1 MMWSSIVLQSGE
13 DLSGVQDLMALGLV
27 GVCLTIIPLTLALIT
42 VIGVWKLFEKAGQ
55 PGWAA
60 LVPIYN
66 DYVRVQMT
74 GLPMQW
80 FYYVAI
86 CYGLIFFLAGLG
98 GLAPLILLVLNFFM
112 LRPFLRAF
120 GQSDDLVN
128 AVLYLLFPFIMY
140 PRLGF
145 GNASYTGVPS
155 LHDVPS
161 LPWIGGGSTSTPAA
175 PPAQPTNVPPVI
187 GGPSDSGSS
196 DAGSF
201 IPSMSKPEDKKDGT
215 QQ

>member
-1 MMWSSIVLQSGE
+1 MWSLIGLQSEGDMQGMGE
-13 DLSGVQDLMALGLV
+13 LMALGV
-27 GVCLTIIPLTLALIT
+27 FGFCLAIIPLTMAIIT
-42 VIGVWKLFEKAGQ
+42 IVGVWKLFAKAGQ
-55 PGWAA
+55 PGWAS
-60 LVPIYN
+60 LVPVYN

-80 FYYVAI
+80 VYYVAI

-98 GLAPLILLVLNFFM
+98 GLAPLVLLVLNFFM

-120 GQSDDLVN
+120 GQPDDGVN
-128 AVLYLLFPFIMY
+128 VVLYLLFPFIMY

-145 GNASYTGVPS
+145 GPATYQGHPS
-155 LHDVPS
+155 LHDVPN
-161 LPWIGGGSTSTPAA
+161 LPWIDGGSPSATP

-187 GGPSDSGSS
+187 GGPSDSGSG

-201 IPSMSKPEDKKDGT
+201 IPTMGHNDKKDNN

>member
-1 MMWSSIVLQSGE
+1 MNEIMGVLE
-13 DLSGVQDLMALGLV
+13 VLGTCLFVV
-27 GVCLTIIPLTLALIT
+27 GFMIFAAVSAGL
-42 VIGVWKLFEKAGQ
+42 WKLYEKAGQ
-55 PGWAA
+55 PGWSAF
-60 LVPIYN
+60 VPFYN
-66 DYVRVQMT
+66 EYVRVGII
-74 GLPMQW
+74 GLPKQW
-80 FYYVAI
+80 FYYMLI
-86 CYGLIFFLAGLG
+86 CYFLIAFAGSLFGLALVGLI
-98 GLAPLILLVLNFFM
+98 ILQFFM

-128 AVLYLLFPFIMY
+128 VVLYLLFPFIMY

-145 GNASYTGVPS
+145 GSASYTGAPS

-161 LPWIGGGSTSTPAA
+161 LPWIGGDSASAPAA

-201 IPSMSKPEDKKDGT
+201 IPSMSKSEDKKDDA

>member
-1 MMWSSIVLQSGE
+1 MMWSSIVLQSEGDMQGMNE
-13 DLSGVQDLMALGLV
+13 LMAMGALGI
-27 GVCLTIIPLTLALIT
+27 CLLIIPLTLAIIT
-42 VIGVWKLFEKAGQ
+42 IAGVWKLFEKAGQ
-55 PGWAA
+55 PGWASI
-60 LVPIYN
+60 VPVYN
-66 DYVRVQMT
+66 DYVRVQIT

-86 CYGLIFFLAGLG
+86 CYALIVFLAGLG
-98 GLAPLILLVLNFFM
+98 GLAPIILLVLNFFM

-120 GQSDDLVN
+120 GQSDDIVN
-128 AVLYLLFPFIMY
+128 VALYLFVPFIMY

-155 LHDVPS
+155 LHDVPN
-161 LPWIGGGSTSTPAA
+161 LPWIDGGSTSAPP

-187 GGPSDSGSS
+187 GGPSDSGSG

-201 IPSMSKPEDKKDGT
+201 IPSMGKPEDKKDDT